1 MIYRFL
7 ESKWVIDMSKIKWLL
22 PTPAWPD
29 TASIVITPKLILP
42 GTESRSI
49 QNETHEIATI
59 KIDGR

>member
-1 MIYRFL
+1 MKYQ
-7 ESKWVIDMSKIKWLL
+7 L

-49 QNETHEIATI
+49 QNDTQEIATI